1 MFRVN
6 EEIIET
12 LITIAT
18 TEIIQIAFDSDS
30 SDMTIVIQF
39 IYVTVIFMFFL
50 DMAWLK
56 IIYTSCLLYTSPSP
70 RDGLLSRMPSSA

>member
-50 DMAWLK
+50 DMAGLK
-56 IIYTSCLLYTSPSP
+56 IIDTS
-70 RDGLLSRMPSSA
+70 